1 MGLKKIFLTLLVSS
15 CFLLSASAQ
24 YKKVDTTMKL
34 GKAGYRLYCNNKS
47 VDKNN
52 ITITP
57 VGFES
62 GSREISF
69 EVKGKVAKAEVDD
82 LNNDGFPDMVIYLY
96 TGVGNLFGN
105 VIGIMSNSNTDMRPV
120 IFPDIMDDPKLKIGY
135 KGYDEFYLVEGSLM
149 RKFPIYQTIDSTQ
162 SVPSGS
168 VRQIQ
173 YRVVPGERESMKF
186 KVVRSYEVKKAQ

>member
-1 MGLKKIFLTLLVSS
+1 MGLKKIIITLLIAS
-15 CFLLSASAQ
+15 CSLLSASAQ

-47 VDKNN
+47 VEKNN

-96 TGVGNLFGN
+96 SGVGNLFGN
-105 VIGIMSNSNTDMRPV
+105 VIGILSNSNTAV
-120 IFPDIMDDPKLKIGY
+120 
-135 KGYDEFYLVEGSLM
+135 
-149 RKFPIYQTIDSTQ
+149 
-162 SVPSGS
+162 
-168 VRQIQ
+168 
-173 YRVVPGERESMKF
+173 
-186 KVVRSYEVKKAQ
+186 SYTHLTLPTKRIV